1 MEGLIFAYI
10 VIIIVFLIIQYVVA
24 KKFEKIA
31 FQKGYD
37 EEIHSFAMCFWL
49 GIIGMLYV
57 IALPDKTSGHVKSAP
72 RVKAAR
78 RDEEPSEE
86 PEPIVEPVA
95 FFCPVCNAP
104 ITHGMEKCPSCRQ
117 PFDWS

>member
-10 VIIIVFLIIQYVVA
+10 VIIVVFLFINYVVA

-49 GIIGMLYV
+49 GITGMLYV
-57 IALPDKTSGHVKSAP
+57 IALPDKSGARVKSAP
-72 RVKAAR
+72 RVKTER
-78 RDEEPSEE
+78 REDESADE
-86 PEPIVEPVA
+86 PEPTDEPVV
-95 FFCPVCNAP
+95 FCCPCCNTP
-104 ITHGMEKCPSCRQ
+104 ITRGMERCPSCRQ